1 MVNPRIFP
9 VQTVAALI
17 AAIKAQPRNHYNY
30 GSGGVAPPTGHKSL

>member
-1 MVNPRIFP
+1 

-30 GSGGVAPPTGHKSL
+30 DRSAASRRRPVINCFRFDIF